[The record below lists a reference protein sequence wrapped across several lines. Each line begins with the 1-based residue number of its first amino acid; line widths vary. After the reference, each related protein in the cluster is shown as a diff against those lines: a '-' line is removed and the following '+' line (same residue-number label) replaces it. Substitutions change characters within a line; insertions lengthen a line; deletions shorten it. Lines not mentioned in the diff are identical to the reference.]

1 MAEQSALMHELDYY
15 ARHKGEWLRQKSG
28 KYVVI
33 KQGNVLGFFA
43 SFEKAYRAGATSY
56 GIDTS
61 FLVKQIVENEPVFF
75 LF

>member
-1 MAEQSALMHELDYY
+1 MAEQSALAHELEYY
-15 ARHKGEWLRQKSG
+15 ARHKGEWLQQKSG

-33 KQGNVLGFFA
+33 KKNDVLGFFP
-43 SFEKAYRAGATSY
+43 SFERAYKAGATSY

-61 FLVKQIVENEPVFF
+61 FLVKQIVEHEPVFF

>member
-1 MAEQSALMHELDYY
+1 MAEGSALAHELEYY
-15 ARHKGEWLRQKSG
+15 AQHKGEWLRQKSG

-33 KQGNVLGFFA
+33 RKDDVLGFFP
-43 SFEKAYRAGATSY
+43 SFERAYTAGATSY

-61 FLVKQIVENEPVFF
+61 FLVKQIVEQEPVFF

>member
-1 MAEQSALMHELDYY
+1 MVERSALANELEYY
-15 ARHKGEWLRQKSG
+15 ARHKAEWLGQESG

-33 KQGNVLGFFA
+33 RNDDVLGFFPT
-43 SFEKAYRAGATSY
+43 FQKAYTAGATSY

-61 FLVKQIVENEPVFF
+61 FLVKQIVEHEPVFF

>member
-1 MAEQSALMHELDYY
+1 MEEQSALADELEYY
-15 ARHKGEWLRQKSG
+15 SQHKGEWLREKPG

-33 KQGNVLGFFA
+33 KKGDVLGFFPN
-43 SFEKAYRAGATSY
+43 FEKAYTAGATTY

-61 FLVKQIVENEPVFF
+61 FLVKQIVEHEPVFF

>member
-1 MAEQSALMHELDYY
+1 MAEPSALARELDYY
-15 ARHKGEWLRQKSG
+15 TRHKGEWLRQKSG

-33 KQGNVLGFFA
+33 RDDAVLGFFP
-43 SFEKAYRAGATSY
+43 SFEKAYTAGATSY

-61 FLVKQIVENEPVFF
+61 FLVKQIVEHEPVFF